1 MAKWKFVGLV
11 ALVKFM
17 VVAPRTQQVLFD
29 SMEREKRGHTHT

>member
-17 VVAPRTQQVLFD
+17 VVASRKEQVLFGLYEEIKC
-29 SMEREKRGHTHT
+29 MV